1 MKAPMLLLLCVWS
14 LGAQTITV
22 SPDGPVRTLA
32 GARDLARA
40 QRRTGVNGTSK
51 IQIRDG
57 VYFLKETLVLT
68 PEDSNTISG
77 WKKGSGQLWTA
88 DAGDAYFYQL
98 FVGGRRA
105 QRARTPNF
113 GFYRID
119 GASPTDKPI
128 RLRYR
133 GNDIKPQWAA
143 SGAEIIG
150 LLAWADFRM
159 PIVSVDDA
167 AHSATLTL
175 DPRPSNKEVD
185 ARYYVEN
192 APDALDSAGE
202 WYLDRNTHVVSYW
215 PVAGE
220 NMQSEQVIAPA
231 LGQLV
236 RLEGKPEQQ
245 QFVRNVAF
253 RGLRFEHAD
262 WSIDAHGYADTQA
275 AMPASAAI
283 EGIGALDTRIEKCTV
298 THSGGYGIFFG
309 RGSKRNQV
317 LASEL
322 FGLGGGGIKL
332 GEPRQFPN
340 DDEQNYEN
348 IVADNH
354 VTISAWC
361 MRPRSAFGCCK
372 AGATR
377 SSTIIFTTCSIPRF
391 RWDGPGATERTSPRA
406 TLSSTIT
413 STTSARRC

>member
-1 MKAPMLLLLCVWS
+1 MKAPMLLLLCISS
-14 LGAQTITV
+14 LGAQTIVV

-40 QRRTGVNGTSK
+40 QRRTGASGPIK

-68 PEDSNTISG
+68 PEDSNTIWEAAPGARPAISGGRIISG

-128 RLRYR
+128 RLHYR
-133 GNDIKPQWAA
+133 GNDIKTRWAA

-185 ARYYVEN
+185 ARYYIEN

-202 WYLDRNTHVVSYW
+202 WYLDRNTHTVSYW

-231 LGQLV
+231 LG
-236 RLEGKPEQQ
+236 
-245 QFVRNVAF
+245 
-253 RGLRFEHAD
+253 
-262 WSIDAHGYADTQA
+262 
-275 AMPASAAI
+275 
-283 EGIGALDTRIEKCTV
+283 
-298 THSGGYGIFFG
+298 
-309 RGSKRNQV
+309 
-317 LASEL
+317 
-322 FGLGGGGIKL
+322 
-332 GEPRQFPN
+332 
-340 DDEQNYEN
+340 
-348 IVADNH
+348 
-354 VTISAWC
+354 
-361 MRPRSAFGCCK
+361 
-372 AGATR
+372 
-377 SSTIIFTTCSIPRF
+377 
-391 RWDGPGATERTSPRA
+391 
-406 TLSSTIT
+406 
-413 STTSARRC
+413 